1 MDLWV
6 FLMPIFC
13 FFIKNVLLFLL
24 EKNKFLIMKKIETKK
39 EEKNVNEMETKKIDE
54 LYGKK
59 ISARKN
65 STDKKEIPL
74 KPLRKEDVLKKN
86 PAYISSEINDEGDL
100 IDEKEVSQKKTKKTA
115 ALKNSERTVK
125 KKVKPV
131 MNDML
136 PKEEDETSVKKME
149 DMTMEEYMQA
159 KLAKANPRGESAM
172 IDEKDEYAESIPEKK
187 DVVDSDRDGE
197 DTDELDENEEMTID
211 AMRTEIKNKVKEKNS
226 SSEITTESDAK
237 KEKKAFFSAFS
248 LGKNKKEVS
257 TEKNEDMD
265 KEEESEG
272 LATDERRAIEKKA
285 NRDHLIVAFLVFVIM
300 STIGATAFYFY
311 VQYRKPG
318 MVPNVS
324 LSSVE
329 QAKKDADETKRIVG
343 EAIELPDD
351 EEPILATVT
360 DVKKVKNQ
368 KFFAKAQNG
377 DRVLI
382 YTINKKAILFRPST
396 NKIIEVSQ
404 VSGLNSDSS
413 DNSAKQ
419 AEESEVA
426 ANEQKNKTN
435 IDSEKEKEDEMIKV
449 AVYNGSKTRGLAQK
463 IGDMVTL
470 IPGTAITEKT
480 NAKKEYEKTVVI
492 DLSGNQEDMAKRIAE
507 SITADIVEFPEGE
520 NKPDADIL
528 IIGGSSFKLTE

>member
-1 MDLWV
+1 
-6 FLMPIFC
+6 
-13 FFIKNVLLFLL
+13 
-24 EKNKFLIMKKIETKK
+24 MKKIETKK